1 MRIVAKI
8 ATAGV
13 AGLSR
18 FPVANAEIDECLTPD
33 GRLDEAKARAA
44 LNCEQ
49 VQIASTDD
57 RRVVAFSLEYL
68 KQMRSVVERLAENIN
83 AQGEVAASVTDEKG
97 CRTEAATPGDRA
109 CERRMKK
116 GRFAF
121 CRTDITSCADGI
133 HVKLT
138 VQNPREVVGHTE
150 SFAYEFAVMC
160 ARILIYLKA
169 EIATTDIVL
178 IEGEGAQ
185 GVYDDAR
192 KLNRRDD
199 LRKLRAQCPNRVN
212 GYCSPC
218 KPDCP
223 LFCNGKCKEAKEVS

>member
-33 GRLDEAKARAA
+33 GHLDEAKARKA
-44 LNCEQ
+44 LDCEQ

-57 RRVVAFSLEYL
+57 RRVVAFALEYL

-83 AQGEVAASVTDEKG
+83 AQGETTASVTDEKG
-97 CRTEAATPGDRA
+97 YRTEAATPGGRA

-160 ARILIYLKA
+160 ARILIYLRENITQA
-169 EIATTDIVL
+169 EITL
-178 IEGEGAQ
+178 IEGEGAK
-185 GVYDDAR
+185 GVYADAAAM
-192 KLNRRDD
+192 NRRDD
-199 LRKLRAQCPNRVN
+199 LRKLRDGCERRRN

-223 LFCNGKCKEAKEVS
+223 LYNNGKCKEAV

>member
-33 GRLDEAKARAA
+33 GHLDESKARAA

-57 RRVVAFSLEYL
+57 RRVIAFGLEYL
-68 KQMRSVVERLAENIN
+68 KQMESIVRHLAENIN
-83 AQGEVAASVTDEKG
+83 AQGETTAAVTDEKG
-97 CRTEAATPGDRA
+97 CRTEAVTPGDRA

-169 EIATTDIVL
+169 EITTTDIVL
-178 IEGEGAQ
+178 IEGEGAS
-185 GVYDDAR
+185 GVFADAAAM
-192 KLNRRDD
+192 NRRDD
-199 LRKLRAQCPNRVN
+199 LRKLRDGCPNRVN

-223 LFCNGKCKEAKEVS
+223 LYANGKCKEVS

>member
-49 VQIASTDD
+49 VQIGQKDD
-57 RRVVAFSLEYL
+57 RRVIAFSLEYL

-97 CRTEAATPGDRA
+97 YRTEAVTPGDRA

-160 ARILIYLKA
+160 ARILIYLREA
-169 EIATTDIVL
+169 ITTTDLVL

-185 GVYDDAR
+185 GVYADAAAM
-192 KLNRRDD
+192 NRRDD
-199 LRKLRAQCPNRVN
+199 LRKLRDGCERLRN

-223 LFCNGKCKEAKEVS
+223 LYNNGKCKEI